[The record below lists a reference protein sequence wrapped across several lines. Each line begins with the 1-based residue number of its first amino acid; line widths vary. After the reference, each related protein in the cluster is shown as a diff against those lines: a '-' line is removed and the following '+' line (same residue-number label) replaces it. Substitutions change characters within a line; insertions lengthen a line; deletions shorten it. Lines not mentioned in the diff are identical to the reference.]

1 MGGLNVSDGN
11 DTLIDPLHSGPF
23 ASDDSI
29 QPTLT
34 IMSGMEVGRVFTL
47 SVGTHTIG
55 RQAQATIQ
63 IAHESISRRH
73 TEILVRPGGRTFVRD
88 LHSTNGT
95 KINETPIQNT
105 SIEVMPGDRIRLSK
119 AVVVQFEMKDALER
133 EVQEDLYSSAV
144 RDGLTGVYNK
154 RFLHDRA
161 EQEVAYAG
169 RHNTLLSVIL
179 FDLDHFKQVNDTYGH
194 PAGDQVLIEIA
205 QRVHNALRAEDILA
219 RVGGEEFAI
228 LMRGTSKREA
238 MLAAERIR
246 ESVSSTPVIHQG
258 HPISVTL
265 SLGVAS
271 LAQGTST
278 PSASSF
284 LAQADA
290 LLYQAKEQGRN
301 RTVGQT
307 TR

>member
-1 MGGLNVSDGN
+1 MSNGN
-11 DTLIDPLHSGPF
+11 DTLIDPLQSG
-23 ASDDSI
+23 SLTVDDSS

-34 IMSGMEVGRVFTL
+34 IMSGTEVGRVYTL
-47 SVGTHTIG
+47 ALGTHTIG
-55 RQAQATIQ
+55 RQAQASIQ

-73 TEILVRPGGRTFVRD
+73 TEVLVRPGGRTFVRD
-88 LHSTNGT
+88 LQSTNGT

-105 SIEVMPGDRIRLSK
+105 PIEVLPGDRIRLSK
-119 AVVVQFEMKDALER
+119 SVVVQFEMKDALER
-133 EVQEDLYSSAV
+133 EVQEDLYSSAI

-169 RHNTLLSVIL
+169 RHNTLLSVVI

-194 PAGDQVLIEIA
+194 PAGDQVLVEVA
-205 QRVHNALRAEDILA
+205 QRVHNALRAEDVLA
-219 RVGGEEFAI
+219 RIGGEEFAI

-246 ESVSSTPVIHQG
+246 ENVATSPVVHEGRTIT
-258 HPISVTL
+258 VTL
-265 SLGVAS
+265 SLGVAT
-271 LAQGTST
+271 LTQGAST

-290 LLYQAKEQGRN
+290 LLYQAKELGRN
-301 RTVGQT
+301 RAVGET
-307 TR
+307 HD

>member
-1 MGGLNVSDGN
+1 L
-11 DTLIDPLHSGPF
+11 
-23 ASDDSI
+23 DDSI

-34 IMSGMEVGRVFTL
+34 IMSGTEVGRVFTL
-47 SVGTHTIG
+47 SMGRHTIG
-55 RQAQATIQ
+55 RQAQASIQ

-73 TEILVRPGGRTFVRD
+73 TEVLVRPGGRTFVRD
-88 LHSTNGT
+88 LQSTNGT

-119 AVVVQFEMKDALER
+119 TVVVQFEMKDALER
-133 EVQEDLYSSAV
+133 EVQEDLYSSAI

-154 RFLHDRA
+154 RFLQDRA

-169 RHNTLLSVIL
+169 RHNTLLSIVI
-179 FDLDHFKQVNDTYGH
+179 FDLDHFKQVNDSYGH
-194 PAGDQVLIEIA
+194 PAGDQVLIEVA

-219 RVGGEEFAI
+219 RIGGEEFAI
-228 LMRGTSKREA
+228 LMRGTSRREA

-246 ESVSSTPVIHQG
+246 ESVASSPIVHEG
-258 HPISVTL
+258 RPISVTL
-265 SLGVAS
+265 SLGVAT
-271 LAQGTST
+271 LLKGAST

-307 TR
+307 SG

>member
-1 MGGLNVSDGN
+1 MSDGN
-11 DTLIDPLHSGPF
+11 DTLIDPLQSGPYTL
-23 ASDDSI
+23 DDSS

-34 IMSGMEVGRVFTL
+34 LMSGTEVGRVFTL
-47 SVGTHTIG
+47 NIGTHVIG
-55 RQAQATIQ
+55 RQAQASIQ

-73 TEILVRPGGRTFVRD
+73 TEVLVRPGGRTFVRD
-88 LHSTNGT
+88 LRSTNGT

-119 AVVVQFEMKDALER
+119 TVVVQFEMKDALER
-133 EVQEDLYSSAV
+133 EVQEDLYSSAI

-154 RFLHDRA
+154 RFLQDRA

-169 RHNTLLSVIL
+169 RHNTLLSVVI

-194 PAGDQVLIEIA
+194 PAGDQVLVEVA

-219 RVGGEEFAI
+219 RIGGEEFAI
-228 LMRGTSKREA
+228 LMRGTSRREA

-246 ESVSSTPVIHQG
+246 ESVAAAPVVHDG
-258 HPISVTL
+258 HPIKVTL
-265 SLGVAS
+265 SLGVATLS
-271 LAQGTST
+271 KGAST

-307 TR
+307 PG